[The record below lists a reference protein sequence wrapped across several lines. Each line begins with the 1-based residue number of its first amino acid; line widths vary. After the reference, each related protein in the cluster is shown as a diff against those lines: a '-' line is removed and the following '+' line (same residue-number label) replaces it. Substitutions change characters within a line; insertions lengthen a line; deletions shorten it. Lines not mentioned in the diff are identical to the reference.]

1 MGVTGFYKHIFR
13 KYPKCILHDNEQFAG
28 SDLFFDFNSLIHPV
42 IHKVLDSCENDEI
55 PYDDLI
61 YNFITDIIKYTDDI
75 IKYVKPK
82 FVFIAIDGVPPR
94 AKMIQQRL
102 RRYKS
107 ERNNL
112 FDTNAI
118 SPGTDFMNTL
128 DIYMKKYLKNDL
140 PMFVK
145 KHIYSGSN
153 QPGEGEHNIIQYI
166 RNKYKKKPRK
176 KILIYGL
183 DADLIMLTMNLHI
196 ENIFLVR
203 EIQHFEPNYV
213 QESDDY
219 DLNMNFLSIET
230 LKDSLIQNTEELYK
244 IRFKCEVSFVS
255 DFIFLCF
262 LLGNDFLPHLKAI
275 DIYNNGINVLLKI
288 YCNILKKT
296 KQNYN
301 EYIVINKNN
310 KYELN
315 IIFLKQLFN
324 NICKEE
330 ENLIYHNI
338 SNNKKKRI
346 HLDDYP
352 IKYNNKNWKNR
363 YYDYFYR
370 TYDPIYINN
379 ICENYFKTLIWNMKY
394 YFDKCPCWKHYYKYK
409 GVLVQDLYNYIKFN
423 NINNITFEEN
433 KPYTVNQQLMLIL
446 PPTSKDLVPEA
457 YRNLMTDEKSELIFY
472 YPTTFALEVMDKH
485 FEWMH
490 EPILPNIDDDII
502 LQHII

>member
-1 MGVTGFYKHIFR
+1 M
-13 KYPKCILHDNEQFAG
+13 
-28 SDLFFDFNSLIHPV
+28 
-42 IHKVLDSCENDEI
+42 
-55 PYDDLI
+55 
-61 YNFITDIIKYTDDI
+61 
-75 IKYVKPK
+75 
-82 FVFIAIDGVPPR
+82 
-94 AKMIQQRL
+94 
-102 RRYKS
+102 
-107 ERNNL
+107 
-112 FDTNAI
+112 
-118 SPGTDFMNTL
+118 
-128 DIYMKKYLKNDL
+128 
-140 PMFVK
+140 
-145 KHIYSGSN
+145 
-153 QPGEGEHNIIQYI
+153 
-166 RNKYKKKPRK
+166 
-176 KILIYGL
+176 
-183 DADLIMLTMNLHI
+183 
-196 ENIFLVR
+196 
-203 EIQHFEPNYV
+203 
-213 QESDDY
+213 
-219 DLNMNFLSIET
+219 
-230 LKDSLIQNTEELYK
+230 
-244 IRFKCEVSFVS
+244 
-255 DFIFLCF
+255 
-262 LLGNDFLPHLKAI
+262 
-275 DIYNNGINVLLKI
+275 
-288 YCNILKKT
+288 
-296 KQNYN
+296 
-301 EYIVINKNN
+301 
-310 KYELN
+310 
-315 IIFLKQLFN
+315 
-324 NICKEE
+324 
-330 ENLIYHNI
+330 IYHNI